1 MSTGL
6 CGISYKTGWGTC
18 KALLSDMTGAVRFDK
33 GVTFTNTTAAAL
45 ATWQT
50 ALTSTTPASQTAM
63 TLPIH
68 NFEKT
73 TNDPEIL
80 ESGIG
85 KKRMGKKSY
94 PSGLLQLDG
103 SLCDYKHFHD
113 SQNIEF
119 DFVPFFADGTFWLS
133 QKADGT
139 LKPFRSTMGVVAD
152 LPPEDKLASFPMY
165 LFFSS
170 YQEFERV
177 VVFKPS
183 FQFDD
188 IQDFVVGLEIRVETA
203 YTSSKV
209 RVVAVKRG
217 TGEGMTGLDQV
228 GDWPV
233 KLSSVG
239 TTLPVAVTVV
249 DEIGQG
255 AYDLTMKKD
264 TGGTPTDLAATDTV
278 TIQSQDDDGA
288 NHITYQSGPLDIV
301 GGA

>member
-1 MSTGL
+1 
-6 CGISYKTGWGTC
+6 
-18 KALLSDMTGAVRFDK
+18 MTGAVRFDK
-33 GVTFTNTTAAAL
+33 GVTFTTTTAAAL

-50 ALTSTTPASQTAM
+50 AITSDTPATQTGM

-73 TNDPEIL
+73 TDDPEIL
-80 ESGIG
+80 TSGIG

-94 PSGLLQLDG
+94 PSGILQLDG

-119 DFVPFFADGTFWLS
+119 DFVPFFQDGTFWLS

-152 LPPEDKLASFPMY
+152 LPPEDKLNSFPMY

-177 VVFKPS
+177 VVFKPT

-188 IQDFVVGLEIRVETA
+188 IQDLSPVGLEIRVETA

-209 RVVAVKRG
+209 RVVAVVRG
-217 TGEGMTGLDQV
+217 TGQGKTGLDQV
-228 GDWPV
+228 SDWPIQLV
-233 KLSSVG
+233 STG

-249 DEIGQG
+249 AEIGQG

-264 TGGTPTDLAATDTV
+264 TGGTPADLAATDTV
-278 TIQSQDDDGA
+278 TIQGQDDDGS